1 MDEIA
6 ESNRQVVDFCIA
18 AITKEMSGAKR
29 FELSKQLATLIGANV
44 LELFRQVEEKTKAKD
59 KGRSLSF
66 FDQME
71 KEKSR
76 GGA

>member
-6 ESNRQVVDFCIA
+6 ESNRQVVDFCIS
-18 AITKEMSGAKR
+18 AITKEMSGTKR

-44 LELFRQVEEKTKAKD
+44 LELFRDVESKTKAKD
-59 KGRSLSF
+59 RGRSLSF

-71 KEKSR
+71 KER
-76 GGA
+76 GGTQ